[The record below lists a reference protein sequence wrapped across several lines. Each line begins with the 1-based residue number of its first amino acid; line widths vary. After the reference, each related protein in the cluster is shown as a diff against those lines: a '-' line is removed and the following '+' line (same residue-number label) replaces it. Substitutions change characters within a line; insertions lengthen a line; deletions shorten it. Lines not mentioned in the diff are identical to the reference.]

1 MGNSTIKQ
9 KQPKAKKCL
18 CPCGEMFVPTSMGQK
33 HINQSHYIKWLSE
46 TEAGQ
51 KEVAK
56 KMEKA
61 KKQVAKVERE
71 DTVKKKTELKTLAEW
86 KKDLEKEIN
95 AICLLIDYGH
105 GCISCGGIYRLQA
118 GHCHSVKSSEVLRYN
133 LHNLWVQNH
142 YCNVELSGNLLKYL
156 EGLNNLLGE
165 QYKNYVQ
172 MDIVRMY
179 PSLHLRIDDVRDA
192 IYKARAIKK
201 HLQKDKQVYT
211 TEQRRQMR
219 VDFNQEIGIYS
230 E

>member
-1 MGNSTIKQ
+1 MNSTIK
-9 KQPKAKKCL
+9 PKPKKPKKCL
-18 CPCGEMFVPTSMGQK
+18 CGCNEMFVPTSIGQK
-33 HINQSHYIKWLSE
+33 WVSQSHYTKWLTE
-46 TEAGQ
+46 TEKG
-51 KEVAK
+51 KEFMAK
-56 KMEKA
+56 KIEKA
-61 KKQVAKVERE
+61 KRQVAKVERKE
-71 DTVKKKTELKTLAEW
+71 NTQKKADLKTLAEW

-105 GCISCGGIYRLQA
+105 GCISCGGIHRLQA
-118 GHCHSVKSSEVLRYN
+118 GHCHSVKSNEVLRYN

-156 EGLNNLLGE
+156 AGLKELQGE
-165 QYKNYVQ
+165 QYKNYVE

-192 IYKARAIKK
+192 IVKARAIKK

-211 TEQRRQMR
+211 AEQRRQMR
-219 VDFNQEIGIYS
+219 IDFNQEIGIYS

>member
-1 MGNSTIKQ
+1 
-9 KQPKAKKCL
+9 
-18 CPCGEMFVPTSMGQK
+18 MFVPTSIGQK
-33 HINQSHYIKWLSE
+33 WKDRSHHTTWLLE
-46 TEAGQ
+46 TEAG
-51 KEVAK
+51 KAEVAK
-56 KMEKA
+56 KIEKA
-61 KKQVAKVERE
+61 KKQVAKVERK
-71 DTVKKKTELKTLAEW
+71 DDAQKKTDLKTLAEW
-86 KKDLEKEIN
+86 KKDLQTEIN

-105 GCISCGGIYRLQA
+105 GCISCGGIHRLQA

-201 HLQKDKQVYT
+201 HLQKNKQTYT

-219 VDFNQEIGIYS
+219 IDFNQEIGIYS

>member
-1 MGNSTIKQ
+1 MNSTIKQ
-9 KQPKAKKCL
+9 KPPKQKVCL
-18 CPCGEMFVPTSMGQK
+18 CPCGEKFTPTSMGQK
-33 HINQSHYIKWLSE
+33 WVSQPHYIKWLSE
-46 TEAGQ
+46 TEAGK

-61 KKQVAKVERE
+61 KKMVAKVERD

-105 GCISCGGIYRLQA
+105 GCISCGGIHRLQA

-156 EGLNNLLGE
+156 DGLNNLLGE

-201 HLQKDKQVYT
+201 QLQKDKQVYT

>member
-1 MGNSTIKQ
+1 
-9 KQPKAKKCL
+9 
-18 CPCGEMFVPTSMGQK
+18 
-33 HINQSHYIKWLSE
+33 
-46 TEAGQ
+46 
-51 KEVAK
+51 
-56 KMEKA
+56 
-61 KKQVAKVERE
+61 
-71 DTVKKKTELKTLAEW
+71 LAEW

-105 GCISCGGIYRLQA
+105 GCISCGGIHRLQA

-201 HLQKDKQVYT
+201 HLQNDKQVYT

>member
-1 MGNSTIKQ
+1 MNSTIKQ
-9 KQPKAKKCL
+9 KPPKAKKCL

-33 HINQSHYIKWLSE
+33 HISQSHYIKWLSE

-61 KKQVAKVERE
+61 KKMVAKVERKE
-71 DTVKKKTELKTLAEW
+71 DAQKKVDIKTLPEW
-86 KKDLEKEIN
+86 KKDLQTEIN

-105 GCISCGGIYRLQA
+105 GCISCGGIHRLQA

-201 HLQKDKQVYT
+201 QLQKDKQVYT

-219 VDFNQEIGIYS
+219 VDFNQEICIYS